1 LFTKRF
7 KSLAR
12 SITAARGL
20 LSLLLCAFVL
30 VSAASATVAD
40 SPSTRIKKL
49 GVSPKK
55 LNFGKLPPLMPGV
68 PKTATIRN
76 PNSMAIDISSIASS
90 NPEFVPSANCVGSL
104 AAKGTCVVSIVFTPS
119 SDGEKSAKLIIA
131 SSASS
136 KALDVKMTGAGKGA
150 PVVTAASCPIP
161 EPGACP
167 ESGPPTLLSLI
178 PSSAVAGAPAIP
190 LAVCGCNLTASTAVQ
205 WNGAGRTTSF
215 ISSNQV
221 NASIPPADVAGIGV
235 DEVTVSAASVV
246 SAPQTFFVGSSGGTG
261 FAEVEIDQEAND
273 IVNDPVNKVLYL
285 SVPGT
290 APTNGNTISVIS
302 LATAQITSS
311 PFAGSNPDALAI
323 SDDSAYLYAGIDG
336 SASVRRFTLPSLTT
350 DISIPLG
357 SDSFFGP
364 YFALDLQVAPGAP
377 HTTAVTL
384 GNMGVSPEAE
394 GGIVIFDDSMARATK
409 TPGFGGVGGGLFD
422 SLQWGS
428 DDTALYAS
436 NYEDS
441 GFDFYILSVSL
452 TGVVLDTDLSN
463 DIGGYNKRIHFDP
476 GTKLIYSDFGDVV
489 DTSGNP
495 VGSFTPDN
503 EGVMVPDSTLGKTFF
518 VAEASGDMAEIQAFD
533 QQKFTSLGS
542 IMISN
547 TANPVRIVRW
557 GTNGIAFN
565 THQGAVYLIGGNFVH

>member
-1 LFTKRF
+1 
-7 KSLAR
+7 
-12 SITAARGL
+12 
-20 LSLLLCAFVL
+20 
-30 VSAASATVAD
+30 
-40 SPSTRIKKL
+40 
-49 GVSPKK
+49 
-55 LNFGKLPPLMPGV
+55 
-68 PKTATIRN
+68 
-76 PNSMAIDISSIASS
+76 
-90 NPEFVPSANCVGSL
+90 
-104 AAKGTCVVSIVFTPS
+104 
-119 SDGEKSAKLIIA
+119 
-131 SSASS
+131 
-136 KALDVKMTGAGKGA
+136 
-150 PVVTAASCPIP
+150 
-161 EPGACP
+161 
-167 ESGPPTLLSLI
+167 
-178 PSSAVAGAPAIP
+178 
-190 LAVCGCNLTASTAVQ
+190 
-205 WNGAGRTTSF
+205 
-215 ISSNQV
+215 V